1 MTPQFKTKRR
11 QNIRYRIRRKISG
24 IATRPRLSI
33 YRSNAD
39 IYAQLIDDNNGQ
51 TVAAASSRDKDIA
64 AQQLTKTEKSRLV
77 GAAIASKAVALGI
90 TSVTFD
96 RGGYLYHGRV
106 KSVADG
112 AREGG
117 LQF

>member
-39 IYAQLIDDNNGQ
+39 IYAQLIDDNNG
-51 TVAAASSRDKDIA
+51 
-64 AQQLTKTEKSRLV
+64 
-77 GAAIASKAVALGI
+77 
-90 TSVTFD
+90 
-96 RGGYLYHGRV
+96 
-106 KSVADG
+106 
-112 AREGG
+112 
-117 LQF
+117 

>member
-39 IYAQLIDDNNGQ
+39 IYAQLIDDN
-51 TVAAASSRDKDIA
+51 S
-64 AQQLTKTEKSRLV
+64 
-77 GAAIASKAVALGI
+77 
-90 TSVTFD
+90 
-96 RGGYLYHGRV
+96 GGKKKR
-106 KSVADG
+106 
-112 AREGG
+112 RC
-117 LQF
+117 FR